1 MKLLKNLFVLLL
13 LTGFYAPSYAAVRD
27 VELISCGVFNDE
39 NGNGGDKEEGDK
51 KGGDKEEEPDCE

>member
-13 LTGFYAPSYAAVRD
+13 LAGFYAPSYAAVSG

-39 NGNGGDKEEGDK
+39 NGNGGDKKEGDK
-51 KGGDKEEEPDCE
+51 EKEPDCE